1 MQKDAAPWLAAP
13 FIRLV
18 LPFVGGIWLGETL
31 LPRSLEV
38 SSMASILLL
47 LSCFLLH
54 QLVQKQLQA
63 FNLLFGCCL
72 QFFLLSLGWISL
84 LLHDIRHSQNWIG
97 HQLDQQILLV
107 AEPEAL
113 PALGAKSARFTMQV
127 KSVITRD
134 GINQYRK
141 GRFLLYLPKDQ
152 SSYLQPGS
160 TYLLPADRLKKLIPN
175 RNPGSFDFAAYNKKK
190 NIFHQLYLDSNQL
203 VEFPTTYENRYRKWL
218 TRAQQIALE
227 AMDSSIPVP
236 HNQLAKALLIGY
248 REEVD
253 RELLDTYSQT
263 GVVHVIAVSG
273 MHLGLIFLL
282 LQRILLFPESRY
294 PFTKWIKFLL
304 VVAFTWFFAAV
315 AGSAGSIIRAASMF
329 SFILFAKLLRKPVN
343 SFQSISLTAF
353 ILLLIDPNW
362 FWDAGFLL
370 SFAALLSIVLY
381 QKTWVNLVSFQNPFM
396 KAVWELSAVTI
407 AAQILTIPICI
418 LLFHQLPVYFLPAN
432 LMAVPLSSMALIG
445 TLAIWVTAA
454 IGISFHFLGTITG
467 YLIHWMNLG
476 IEQISRL
483 PGALIRDINWT
494 HGQVILAYLL
504 LVVLT
509 GWLRYR
515 KSRLLFL
522 SLVLLTGF
530 LSLGLVQK
538 WNQQKQELI
547 LLHHLQGKSIL
558 TIISGT
564 TAHFYLNRFSPPIH
578 KTLDDTRR
586 HLGIETSY
594 YATASIINFENQ
606 QLAMPRNN
614 RELAQYI
621 LLEPDYLLLN
631 RQISSIQ
638 ALLNKPAKGTILLID
653 GSVSESRA
661 AQWYAALTKAGYRA
675 HSTWQEGA
683 FYHSIST
690 IPPNPIPEK

>member
-1 MQKDAAPWLAAP
+1 MAAP

-18 LPFVGGIWLGETL
+18 LPFIGGIGLGDNL
-31 LPRSLEV
+31 LPRCIEL
-38 SSMASILLL
+38 SSAASIVLL
-47 LSCFLLH
+47 LSCFLFH
-54 QLVQKQLQA
+54 QLMQNQLQA

-72 QFFLLSLGWISL
+72 QFFLASLGWTSL
-84 LLHDIRHSQNWIG
+84 LLHDIRHSTNWIG
-97 HQLDQQILLV
+97 HQLNKQILIV

-113 PALGAKSARFTMQV
+113 PSLGAKSARFTMQV
-127 KSVITRD
+127 KSVITKD
-134 GINQYRK
+134 GINQQRK

-152 SSYLQPGS
+152 SGYLQPGT
-160 TYLLPADRLKKLIPN
+160 TYLLPADRLKTLIPN
-175 RNPGSFDFAAYNKKK
+175 RNPGSFDFALYNRKK
-190 NIFHQLYLDSNQL
+190 NIFHQLYLDSSQL
-203 VEFPTTYENRYRKWL
+203 VEFPATYENRYRKWL
-218 TRAQQIALE
+218 TSAQQIALE

-273 MHLGLIFLL
+273 MHLGLIFLI
-282 LQRILLFPESRY
+282 LQRILVFPESRFS
-294 PFTKWIKFLL
+294 FTKWIKFLL

-329 SFILFAKLLRKPVN
+329 SFILFAKLLRKPV
-343 SFQSISLTAF
+343 SSLQSISLTAF

-362 FWDAGFLL
+362 LWDAGFLL

-381 QKTWVNLVSFQNPFM
+381 QKSWVNLVSVQNPFM

-445 TLAIWVTAA
+445 TLAIWMIAA
-454 IGISFHFLGTITG
+454 IGLTFPLLGTLTG

-483 PGALIRDINWT
+483 PGALIPDINWT
-494 HGQVILAYLL
+494 SSQVMLAYFL

-509 GWLRYR
+509 GWLKFR
-515 KSRLLFL
+515 KPRLFIF
-522 SLVLLTGF
+522 SLILLTGF
-530 LSLGLVQK
+530 LTLRLSQK
-538 WNQQKQELI
+538 WNQAKQELL
-547 LLHHLQGKSIL
+547 LLHHLPGKSIL

-564 TAHFYLNRFSPPIH
+564 TAHFYLNRFSPPTH

-586 HLGIETSY
+586 HFGINTSQ

-606 QLAMPRNN
+606 LIALPRNN
-614 RELAQYI
+614 RELVQY
-621 LLEPDYLLLN
+621 LELDPDYLLLN

-638 ALLNKPAKGTILLID
+638 ALLNRPAKRTFLLID
-653 GSVSESRA
+653 GSVPESRA
-661 AQWYAALTKAGYRA
+661 AQWHSALSRAGYRV

-683 FYHSIST
+683 FCQSLST